1 MKKKDKKMIEKVF
14 KEFTGYWNT
23 DDAIRYTPILFPFV
37 EPNEKV
43 RNAVKALQC
52 KKNKDERFRE
62 SRRSMEVERDYHF
75 FLREL
80 EHILER
86 EEMRYRKR
94 FPGEKYPPR
103 DYRDLILML
112 TPILASQQSSVTVTI
127 DINELNKQIYGEC
140 EKCPIKDIC
149 KEAFSIVTEYVS
161 YALKELDFEVTEAEE
176 E

>member
-1 MKKKDKKMIEKVF
+1 MKKKDEKIVEKVF

-23 DDAIRYTPILFPFV
+23 GDAINYAPILFPFV

-43 RNAVKALQC
+43 RAALKALQC
-52 KKNKDERFRE
+52 KKEKDERFRE
-62 SRRSMEVERDYHF
+62 SRRSVEVEGDYHF

-94 FPGEKYPPR
+94 FPEEKYPPR
-103 DYRDLILML
+103 DYRDFILML
-112 TPILASQQSSVTVTI
+112 TPILASQKPSVNLTI

-140 EKCPIKDIC
+140 EKCPIREIC
-149 KEAFSIVTEYVS
+149 KEAFTILTEYVS
-161 YALKELDFEVTEAEE
+161 YALKELDFEIVEE
-176 E
+176 KEE